1 MSDHVVDHVCNCLW
15 EKLLLLRGRG
25 AEAPPPFFSF
35 RIYLINMLKN
45 VMIICLSI
53 SI

>member
-25 AEAPPPFFSF
+25 AFGAEAPPPPSVLGFT
-35 RIYLINMLKN
+35 
-45 VMIICLSI
+45 
-53 SI
+53 